1 MKKIGTYL
9 AFPLLVILILLLYG
23 FSLKRNQQK
32 KVQKIEVQFEGGEN
46 EFLTHESVNK
56 LLIQNN
62 EEFKNQPKS
71 VIDLHELENLISANP
86 YVEEAV
92 VFLTPRGLLKTQIKQ
107 REPLARIITN
117 NESYYIDKYGV
128 KIPLSS
134 NHSARVPLVLGV
146 NSFKDVK
153 EITQLVNYFFEDD
166 FLKKEIVAMK
176 KMPNDEYVF
185 NVRSG
190 DYKIN
195 FGKCVNID
203 KKIKKIKAFYNK
215 ALLDKTIH
223 NYKTINVKY
232 HNQVVCTKQH
242 QVGKAKSLGVKRG
255 VVNNITQTIQSIQQ
269 AVDEAESVSGQKI
282 EEVVVGIAGQHIR
295 SLHHSDYITRTKS
308 DEVIEAKDINDLE
321 NQVHK
326 LVMLPGE
333 EIIHVLPQE
342 FKVDSQAD
350 IKEPIGM
357 YGGRLEAN
365 FHVVVGQ
372 VSSIRNIGR
381 CVKSAGLSLSDITL
395 EPLASAS
402 AVLSREEKEAGVALI
417 DIGGGTTDLA
427 IFKDGIIRH
436 TAVIPFGG
444 NVITE
449 DIKEGCSI
457 IEKQAEL
464 LKVKFGSAWP
474 GENKETEIVSIP
486 GEHVYLEIKNYGH
499 ETQKGKLIAGIV
511 LTGGGSQLKHLRQ
524 LVEYITGMDARIG
537 FPNENLAGESD
548 DNLSSPSYATAVG
561 LLMEGLSKPEIE
573 RVVEEKVV
581 TEASFQPIESVE
593 KESIVIED
601 KQVEPKRRAKSFF
614 DKFTERFKE
623 FLDNAE

>member
-1 MKKIGTYL
+1 MENNKIAVGLDIGTT
-9 AFPLLVILILLLYG
+9 
-23 FSLKRNQQK
+23 K
-32 KVQKIEVQFEGGEN
+32 
-46 EFLTHESVNK
+46 
-56 LLIQNN
+56 
-62 EEFKNQPKS
+62 
-71 VIDLHELENLISANP
+71 
-86 YVEEAV
+86 
-92 VFLTPRGLLKTQIKQ
+92 
-107 REPLARIITN
+107 
-117 NESYYIDKYGV
+117 
-128 KIPLSS
+128 
-134 NHSARVPLVLGV
+134 
-146 NSFKDVK
+146 
-153 EITQLVNYFFEDD
+153 
-166 FLKKEIVAMK
+166 IVAMIGRK
-176 KMPNDEYVF
+176 NEY
-185 NVRSG
+185 
-190 DYKIN
+190 
-195 FGKCVNID
+195 GKLEILG
-203 KKIKKIKAFYNK
+203 I
-215 ALLDKTIH
+215 
-223 NYKTINVKY
+223 
-232 HNQVVCTKQH
+232 
-242 QVGKAKSLGVKRG
+242 GKSKSLGVKRG
-255 VVNNITQTIQSIQQ
+255 VVSNITQTIQSIQQ

-282 EEVVVGIAGQHIR
+282 EDVVVGIAGQHIR
-295 SLHHSDYITRTKS
+295 SLHHSDYITRNDA
-308 DEVIEAKDINDLE
+308 DEVIDENDIDDLV

-342 FKVDSQAD
+342 FKVDSQPD

-381 CVKSAGLSLSDITL
+381 CVKSANLSLSDITL

-402 AVLSREEKEAGVALI
+402 AVLNQEEKEAGVALI

-464 LKVKFGSAWP
+464 LKIKFGSAWP

-486 GEHVYLEIKNYGH
+486 GLRGREPKEITLKNLSKIIHARVQEIIEHVYLEIKNYGH

-537 FPNENLAGESD
+537 YPNEHLAGDSD
-548 DNLSSPSYATAVG
+548 DGISSPSYATAVG
-561 LLMEGLSKPEIE
+561 LLMEGLNREIKE
-573 RVVEEKVV
+573 EEIFVEEITSETSENEGIVSETISEEQKIVR
-581 TEASFQPIESVE
+581 E
-593 KESIVIED
+593 K
-601 KQVEPKRRAKSFF
+601 RKSFL
-614 DKFTERFKE
+614 ERFKEGFKE